1 MYKFSIIA
9 ACLQLAVGAVA
20 LGRRVKKKGGKSS
33 LLYVNQEHGE
43 DLWERFSWRRGGGGA
58 LGSTSQAER

>member
-43 DLWERFSWRRGGGGA
+43 DLWERFSRKGGVI
-58 LGSTSQAER
+58 